1 MSEIPINLSLEDL
14 ELLGQGGTLGFDE
27 HGYIITLRADANAV
41 NAFQQHVQA
50 AILKLLE
57 PVNPIKH

>member
-1 MSEIPINLSLEDL
+1 VREIPISLSREDL
-14 ELLGQGGTLGFDE
+14 ELLGQGGPLGFDE
-27 HGYIITLRADANAV
+27 QGYIITLRADSSAV
-41 NAFQQHVQA
+41 TAFQQHVQA

>member
-1 MSEIPINLSLEDL
+1 VSEIPINLSLEDL

-41 NAFQQHVQA
+41 NAFQQHVHA

>member
-1 MSEIPINLSLEDL
+1 MEDL

-27 HGYIITLRADANAV
+27 QGYIITLRADSSAV
-41 NAFQQHVQA
+41 TAFQQYVQA

>member
-1 MSEIPINLSLEDL
+1 MKEIPISLSMDDL
-14 ELLGQGGTLGFDE
+14 EFLGQGGTMSFDDKS
-27 HGYIITLRADANAV
+27 YVITLRADSNAV
-41 NAFQQHVQA
+41 KAFQQQVQA

>member
-1 MSEIPINLSLEDL
+1 MEDL
-14 ELLGQGGTLGFDE
+14 EFLGQGGTMSFDDNS
-27 HGYIITLRADANAV
+27 YVITLRADSSAV
-41 NAFQQHVQA
+41 TAFQQHVQA

>member
-1 MSEIPINLSLEDL
+1 MKEIPISLSMEDL

-27 HGYIITLRADANAV
+27 HGYIITLRADSSAV
-41 NAFQQHVQA
+41 TAFQQHVQA

>member
-1 MSEIPINLSLEDL
+1 MREIPISLSMEDL
-14 ELLGQGGTLGFDE
+14 ELLGQGGTLCFDE
-27 HGYIITLRADANAV
+27 QGYIITLRADSSAV
-41 NAFQQHVQA
+41 TAFQQHVQA

>member
-1 MSEIPINLSLEDL
+1 MKEIPISLSMEDL

-27 HGYIITLRADANAV
+27 QGYTITLRADSSAV
-41 NAFQQHVQA
+41 TAFQQHVQA

>member
-1 MSEIPINLSLEDL
+1 MREIPISLSMEDL

-27 HGYIITLRADANAV
+27 QGYSITLRADSSAGP
-41 NAFQQHVQA
+41 AFQQHVQA

>member
-1 MSEIPINLSLEDL
+1 MEDL

-27 HGYIITLRADANAV
+27 HGYIITLRADSSAV
-41 NAFQQHVQA
+41 TAFQQHVQA